1 MRVDEVFKQAAS
13 QGTTPVSFEMF
24 PPKGELTLDT
34 AREVAGNLC
43 KLSPSFVSVTCSAGG
58 SGNGATTAPI
68 AHMISSEFDTPSVA
82 HLTCVGRSH
91 ADIAAKI
98 DEYRTA
104 GVENIL
110 ALRGDLPAGATE
122 DDKPASDYAYARD
135 LIPEL
140 VDAGF
145 CVGAAAYPEGHIA
158 CEDLN
163 LSVDGDWLRTYLL
176 RALIRRMPEE
186 LRSDWRLTLGRLRG
200 SIPLRLDSS
209 GRELHAGN
217 VYLWEEKSE
226 DGGADWLIAYHEA
239 FETLEEPD
247 YAEASSCVQ
256 SLLDNA
262 VGEAV
267 RMKYYYDLRLTR
279 KPETGVGFS
288 VQEFQSY
295 LRETDPMKL
304 VTTMDD
310 YLDESNEFDWEGSE
324 EKDCDYLL
332 DAVHAELSCPALVL
346 AYFKNDPDLMRML
359 AQSGATAGTL
369 YLNTRDRSPEGRR
382 EVRDSLRT
390 ELQANV
396 PEAYESVGIVD
407 GRRYAYDVFL
417 AWDLPAVLEAAREF
431 AEGRD
436 DVLELGFHS
445 LWREAGG
452 LSIRKPEED

>member
-13 QGTTPVSFEMF
+13 QGTAPISFEMF

-68 AHMISSEFDTPSVA
+68 AHMITSEFDTPSVA

-163 LSVDGDWLRTYLL
+163 ASVEYLKQKQDAGASFFVTQLFFDNECFYRFRELADKAGITVPITAGIMPFMGKSQISRMVFMCGASLPSPVIKILAKYENDPESLQAAGVDYAARQLCDLKEHGADGLHLYTMNRPAIAATIMERLGYWKNRTSIQPLPKCRPTLRRRRFTVSMLRTIPVSTVPRCCGIWVTAASRLSPSCRSVLSLSLSVWSWTLSPAACDACLPSMPRASTSRASPASAWLAPMLNCGVVISIAISKTP
-176 RALIRRMPEE
+176 ALPH
-186 LRSDWRLTLGRLRG
+186 SWHAPSAWT
-200 SIPLRLDSS
+200 PNAVCAP
-209 GRELHAGN
+209 REL
-217 VYLWEEKSE
+217 
-226 DGGADWLIAYHEA
+226 
-239 FETLEEPD
+239 
-247 YAEASSCVQ
+247 SS
-256 SLLDNA
+256 
-262 VGEAV
+262 
-267 RMKYYYDLRLTR
+267 
-279 KPETGVGFS
+279 P
-288 VQEFQSY
+288 
-295 LRETDPMKL
+295 
-304 VTTMDD
+304 
-310 YLDESNEFDWEGSE
+310 
-324 EKDCDYLL
+324 
-332 DAVHAELSCPALVL
+332 
-346 AYFKNDPDLMRML
+346 
-359 AQSGATAGTL
+359 
-369 YLNTRDRSPEGRR
+369 
-382 EVRDSLRT
+382 
-390 ELQANV
+390 
-396 PEAYESVGIVD
+396 
-407 GRRYAYDVFL
+407 
-417 AWDLPAVLEAAREF
+417 
-431 AEGRD
+431 
-436 DVLELGFHS
+436 
-445 LWREAGG
+445 
-452 LSIRKPEED
+452 